1 LTSSGSLNSIT
12 LRRLCLPQRAT
23 MGRIYR
29 RRCHHA
35 LVFLTCFGRAKMS
48 QKAIKKRLYEMF
60 GGGPKKVTE
69 AVP

>member
-1 LTSSGSLNSIT
+1 
-12 LRRLCLPQRAT
+12 
-23 MGRIYR
+23 
-29 RRCHHA
+29 